1 MPKSK
6 KFLKLIREVKKQYL
20 GKSVPL
26 KYQKKYGK
34 RYGKDDAMSIAFAI
48 AKKQG
53 WRT

>member
-6 KFLKLIREVKKQYL
+6 KFLKLIKEVKKQYL
-20 GKSVPL
+20 GKQVPV

-34 RYGKDDAMSIAFAI
+34 RYGKDEVKNIAYAI

-53 WRT
+53 WRV